1 MRLTD
6 CFAELM
12 AYVAY
17 FLRNKNQNS
26 LSCGQVQADIQRLLA
41 ESEEV
46 MRQERIPADDYNE
59 ARFAICAWGDEAI
72 LRSQWEGRTQWQ
84 KEPLQRLYFQTT
96 DAGKEFFE
104 RLNKLGPQQKE
115 AREIFYLCL
124 AMGFKGQYHQEGD
137 AMLLEQLKTSNLKFL
152 LGSSIGLPP
161 LDRGELFPEAYP
173 AETGDSFSSPKKRFL
188 DPMTLAIFVSPLIL
202 FGTLFLIYSFI
213 LSNIGKT
220 FLGTVH

>member
-1 MRLTD
+1 
-6 CFAELM
+6 
-12 AYVAY
+12 
-17 FLRNKNQNS
+17 
-26 LSCGQVQADIQRLLA
+26 
-41 ESEEV
+41 
-46 MRQERIPADDYNE
+46 

-72 LRSQWEGRTQWQ
+72 LRSSWEGRAQWQ

-104 RLNKLGPQQKE
+104 RLNKLGPQQTE

-152 LGSSIGLPP
+152 SGSSIGLPP
-161 LDRGELFPEAYP
+161 LDRTELFPEAYP
-173 AETGDSFSSPKKRFL
+173 VEAGDSFAAPRKRFFNL
-188 DPMTLAIFVSPLIL
+188 TTLAVFVSPLIL
-202 FGTLFLIYSFI
+202 FGALFLIYSFI